1 VKVVQK
7 ISLLLCVVAL
17 AGCGMMAPEPNA
29 PEPNKYVVFF
39 PPAATSLTP
48 EAREIAVRAAKH
60 AKEMNPAYVQ
70 LAGYIG
76 NGPTARTDRGLTERR
91 YAAVEEVLTAEGLDP
106 KVFLRVPLVDETP
119 LPATAVRRV
128 EIYLV
133 GR

>member
-1 VKVVQK
+1 VKVPAK
-7 ISLLLCVVAL
+7 LGLFICIL
-17 AGCGMMAPEPNA
+17 AFAACATESVPTL

-39 PPAATSLTP
+39 PAGATSLTP
-48 EAREIAVRAAKH
+48 EAREIVLKAAGH

-91 YAAVEEVLTAEGLDP
+91 YAAVEEALTAQGIDP

-128 EIYLV
+128 EIYLI